1 MARDLSVIIVNW
13 NAGGLLRDCV
23 ESVYRETL
31 KYSPQVIIV
40 DNASSDDSV
49 ARVEKEFPEAVII
62 KNAANLGF
70 AKGNNIGVEAAEGRY
85 VVLLNPDARVTD
97 RALDKLCGFLE
108 SAGAETGAAGPV
120 LLNGDGSFQT
130 QQGSRFPTLGTAFSQ
145 YLFLGR
151 ILGLPGIFMNRA
163 PSSDGPRRVDWLC
176 GACLACETEVY
187 RQAGGLDEKF
197 FLYAE
202 DMDFCYRLGEKGLS
216 SFILPAAK
224 VIHVSKRS
232 TSQQGEEI
240 SKYQV
245 ESLKEFFRT
254 KNPSWKFT
262 VFKGILFIG
271 LAARFLALSLVS
283 REKARSIRVLL
294 KYVYS

>member
-187 RQAGGLDEKF
+187 RQGGRPRREVLPIRRGHGLLLPAGGER
-197 FLYAE
+197 AE
-202 DMDFCYRLGEKGLS
+202 QFYPSGRKGDPCIQAQHITAGRGDLQ
-216 SFILPAAK
+216 IP
-224 VIHVSKRS
+224 
-232 TSQQGEEI
+232 G
-240 SKYQV
+240 
-245 ESLKEFFRT
+245 
-254 KNPSWKFT
+254 
-262 VFKGILFIG
+262 
-271 LAARFLALSLVS
+271 
-283 REKARSIRVLL
+283 REP
-294 KYVYS
+294 